1 MKKINILIVVRDHLA
16 TLYDDSTNKFSF
28 VDFGFFY
35 LAPLLLS
42 GLYYYCPF
50 SLPSDVNS
58 ALIAVFSVFG
68 ALLFSAQMALYGLSP
83 KTPNTGRDPTSD
95 QREIARFKRDRKF
108 FADVN
113 YNVSYLI
120 LLSVL
125 SLLIF
130 VAMMITNLSG
140 RIEGAILVALV
151 SHFFLTL
158 LMLVKRTHIAFSS
171 KYHDS

>member
-1 MKKINILIVVRDHLA
+1 MRKINVLVIVQDHLA
-16 TLYDDSTNKFSF
+16 TLYNDGTGKFSF
-28 VDFGFFY
+28 VDFSLFY
-35 LAPLLLS
+35 VVPLALG
-42 GLYYYCPF
+42 GLYFYCPF
-50 SLPSDVNS
+50 TLPKEVNG

-83 KTPNTGRDPTSD
+83 KNPKKGKDSTSNM
-95 QREIARFKRDRKF
+95 REIKRFERDRKF

-120 LLSVL
+120 LLSVI

-130 VAMMITNLSG
+130 VAMMITKFSG
-140 RIEGAILVALV
+140 RVEGAILVALV

-171 KYHDS
+171 KYNDS

>member
-1 MKKINILIVVRDHLA
+1 MKKINIIIVVRDHIS
-16 TLYDDSTNKFSF
+16 TLYDDSSETFS
-28 VDFGFFY
+28 VSDFAFFY
-35 LAPLLLS
+35 LLPVLL
-42 GLYYYCPF
+42 GVLYFFFPF
-50 SLPSDVNS
+50 ALPAEVNG
-58 ALIAVFSVFG
+58 ALIAVFSVFA

-83 KTPNTGRDPTSD
+83 REPAAGSDETSKA
-95 QREIARFKRDRKF
+95 REEERFRRDRKF

-120 LLSVL
+120 LLSCI

-130 VAMMITNLSG
+130 VAMMIASLSG
-140 RIEGAILVALV
+140 PLEGAILVVLV

-171 KYHDS
+171 KYKD